1 MQEQAKPNV
10 PEKRVFRLIVSNAS
24 EAVSIIQK
32 KFGTGATVQSVKQH
46 QPKGVTKL
54 WSNPKLEIIVSV
66 PTRASGEIAFQLPNS
81 GSESIK
87 NVQEKQTGKNTE
99 SVEEKVSGESAMPDI
114 EEVTKSSK
122 TEEQNREPDRKKE
135 TGSETVLSTLTVED
149 ILEQSDFDKT
159 LIQRLK
165 NHPQW
170 NTINQRS
177 AKQGLIELVA
187 IFREEFIAAQTKK
200 MGPFT
205 AFIGTPGVGK
215 STILRKTIAN
225 RVFVHGKNVQVLKL
239 DDDDP
244 NPDDLLTVFCEV
256 TGVKLMRDPKDLNI
270 EKGTEVYVDIPG
282 ITSNEPE
289 KIRHIKSALDE
300 LEIRTRVLVMN
311 SLYDTASLNS
321 CYELGRHLGATH
333 QTFTHL
339 DELEHWAKLW
349 RFVLR
354 GSYPLIF
361 LNMGDESS
369 AAPKDEFLP
378 LLISKTFPKILQ
390 N

>member
-10 PEKRVFRLIVSNAS
+10 PGKRVFRLIVSNAS

-46 QPKGVTKL
+46 KPKGVTKL

-66 PTRASGEIAFQLPNS
+66 PTKTSGEIAFQLPDGDS
-81 GSESIK
+81 GSADTTR
-87 NVQEKQTGKNTE
+87 EKQTEKITAPA
-99 SVEEKVSGESAMPDI
+99 EEKVSEESAMPDI
-114 EEVTKSSK
+114 EEVTKSSNPS
-122 TEEQNREPDRKKE
+122 EQGRKPDRNEE
-135 TGSETVLSTLTVED
+135 TGKEPVLSSLTVET
-149 ILEQSDFDKT
+149 ILEQSGFDRT

-177 AKQGLIELVA
+177 AKQGLIELVS
-187 IFREEFIAAQTKK
+187 IFREEFIAAQTSE

-215 STILRKTIAN
+215 SAVLRKTIAN

-256 TGVKLMRDPKDLNI
+256 TGVRLLRDPKDLTI
-270 EKGTEVYVDIPG
+270 EKGSEVYVDIPG

-300 LEIRTRVLVMN
+300 LAIRTRVLVMN

-321 CYELGRHLGATH
+321 SYELGRHLGATH

-361 LNMGDESS
+361 LNMGNESS

>member
-1 MQEQAKPNV
+1 MQEQAKTTV
-10 PEKRVFRLIVSNAS
+10 PDKRVFRLIVSNAS

-66 PTRASGEIAFQLPNS
+66 PTNASGEIAFKLPDN
-81 GSESIK
+81 GPAEQAESK
-87 NVQEKQTGKNTE
+87 EKPKQEATPQT
-99 SVEEKVSGESAMPDI
+99 VSQESAMPDI

-122 TEEQNREPDRKKE
+122 QEKTLSSSEKTEEKAQPDE
-135 TGSETVLSTLTVED
+135 DSVLSSLTVET

-170 NTINQRS
+170 NSINQRNP
-177 AKQGLIELVA
+177 KQGLIELVA
-187 IFREEFIAAQTKK
+187 LFREEFITAQNKE
-200 MGPFT
+200 MGPYT
-205 AFIGTPGVGK
+205 AFIGSSGVGK
-215 STILRKTIAN
+215 STVLRKTIAN

-239 DDDDP
+239 DDEDP

-256 TGVKLMRDPKDLNI
+256 TGVKLVRDPNDLTLT
-270 EKGTEVYVDIPG
+270 KGTEIFVDLPG
-282 ITSNEPE
+282 ISLKEPE
-289 KIRHIKSALDE
+289 KIRHIRKALDE
-300 LEIRTRVLVMN
+300 LEIKTRVLVMN
-311 SLYDTASLNS
+311 SLYDSRSLNTA
-321 CYELGRHLGATH
+321 YELGKHLGATH

-349 RFVLR
+349 RFSLR